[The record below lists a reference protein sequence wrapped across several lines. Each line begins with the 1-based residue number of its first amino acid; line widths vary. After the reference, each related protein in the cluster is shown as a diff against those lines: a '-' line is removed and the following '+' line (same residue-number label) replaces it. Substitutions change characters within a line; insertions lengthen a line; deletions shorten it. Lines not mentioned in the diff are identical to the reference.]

1 MNADHQPWG
10 QPLFNKQT
18 PSNALPEFLNHTSRY
33 FEKTVPNTNTTS
45 LLSDCLSCLLG
56 GTMPQQHLIQA
67 RLHVLNTSGGVSH
80 FNKIL
85 MPVDLHHG
93 IAGDPRALAK
103 KSFLQ
108 LLHPRTFL
116 FSETHAEPLAFRN
129 QCVYQGL

>member
-1 MNADHQPWG
+1 
-10 QPLFNKQT
+10 
-18 PSNALPEFLNHTSRY
+18 
-33 FEKTVPNTNTTS
+33 
-45 LLSDCLSCLLG
+45 
-56 GTMPQQHLIQA
+56 MPQQHLIQA

-93 IAGDPRALAK
+93 IAGDPRGPSQKEFPPVTASK
-103 KSFLQ
+103 NISF
-108 LLHPRTFL
+108 

>member
-1 MNADHQPWG
+1 
-10 QPLFNKQT
+10 
-18 PSNALPEFLNHTSRY
+18 
-33 FEKTVPNTNTTS
+33 
-45 LLSDCLSCLLG
+45 
-56 GTMPQQHLIQA
+56 MPQQHLIQA

-108 LLHPRTFL
+108 LLHPRISL
-116 FSETHAEPLAFRN
+116 FFRKPMQSPWLFATSAFIRGFDFFERDEN
-129 QCVYQGL
+129 Q